1 MASTDEPTDQLH
13 LTNETVEDLIERM
26 TADEVCELLSEM
38 GVEID
43 DQQAI
48 VLQRMIESLGSIDE
62 ALRQLDDTP

>member
-1 MASTDEPTDQLH
+1 MASTDDPTDQLH
-13 LTNETVEDLIERM
+13 LTSETVEDLIERM

-48 VLQRMIESLGSIDE
+48 VLQRMIESLGSIEE

>member
-26 TADEVCELLSEM
+26 TAEEVCELLSEM

-48 VLQRMIESLGSIDE
+48 VLQRTIESLGSIEE